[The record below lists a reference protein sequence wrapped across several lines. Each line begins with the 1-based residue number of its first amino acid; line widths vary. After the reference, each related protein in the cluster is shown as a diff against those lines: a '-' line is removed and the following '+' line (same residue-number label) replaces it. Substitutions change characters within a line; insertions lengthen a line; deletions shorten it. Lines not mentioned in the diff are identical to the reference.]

1 MAPITKNTDKV
12 KVVLTGFQ
20 PFAHHLTN
28 PSWLSVQPLHN
39 TILDL
44 PEVSAAKQGHKYH
57 KATKAFLTCQ
67 ELPVEYQKVPGL
79 VPELH
84 VKHSR
89 AISKD
94 GKVAEVGVD
103 EPKQEEEKEEVEEYL
118 KTYYIHIGVG
128 RDGQTELETQAH
140 RTGYRGLDNAQW
152 TPPNADEPPVVKKEW
167 ASDPDLLTTTVDTAA
182 LAEYLRAEKG
192 WKCQQSMDAGHY
204 LCEYTF
210 YLSMAERQRRIAA
223 GEEGEDERTCLFVHL
238 PSVGNPYT
246 LEELQ
251 CFVKDMIVAVASQY

>member
-1 MAPITKNTDKV
+1 MAPITKVSDKV

-39 TILDL
+39 TVLDL
-44 PEVSAAKQGHKYH
+44 PEVSAAKQDSKHH

-84 VKHSR
+84 AKHSR
-89 AISKD
+89 TIVKD
-94 GKVAEVGVD
+94 GKVVEVD
-103 EPKQEEEKEEVEEYL
+103 EPKQEGEKEETEEYL
-118 KTYYIHIGVG
+118 KTYYIHVGVG
-128 RDGQTELETQAH
+128 RDGHTALETQAH
-140 RTGYRGLDNAQW
+140 RTGYGGHDNAKW
-152 TPPNADEPPVVKKEW
+152 TPPNKDEPPVVKEEW

-182 LAEYLRAEKG
+182 LAEYLKAEKG
-192 WKCQQSMDAGHY
+192 WICQQSMDAGHY

-223 GEEGEDERTCLFVHL
+223 GEEGEDERVCLFVHL

-251 CFVKDMIVAVASQY
+251 RFVKDMIVAVVSQY

>member
-1 MAPITKNTDKV
+1 MAPITKVNDKV

-39 TILDL
+39 TLLDL
-44 PEVSAAKQGHKYH
+44 PEVPIAKQDPKHH
-57 KATKAFLTCQ
+57 KATQAYLVCQ
-67 ELPVEYQKVPGL
+67 ELPVEYQKVPNL

-84 VKHSR
+84 VTHSR
-89 AISKD
+89 TITKD
-94 GKVAEVGVD
+94 GLVIEVGVN
-103 EPKQEEEKEEVEEYL
+103 ESKQAEEKEKDEYL
-118 KTYYIHIGVG
+118 KTYYIHVGVG
-128 RDGQTELETQAH
+128 RDGHTAIETQAH
-140 RTGYRGLDNAQW
+140 RTGYGGLDNAKW
-152 TPPNADEPPVVKKEW
+152 TPPNKDEPPVVKEEW
-167 ASDPDLLTTTVDTAA
+167 SADPDLLTTTVDTAA
-182 LAEYLRAEKG
+182 LAEYLKTEKG
-192 WKCQQSMDAGHY
+192 WICQQSLDAGHY

-223 GEEGEDERTCLFVHL
+223 GEEGEGERTCLFVHL

-251 CFVKDMIVAVASQY
+251 RFVKDMIVGVVSQY